1 MAASCLQVMA
11 STTAM
16 AHRGHIV
23 SIGQADSDLRRCA
36 ALKEVD
42 IVDFFPRRDR
52 KIGQPQGM
60 TKYRV

>member
-1 MAASCLQVMA
+1 MA